1 MQEPFSTPQDPEGHG
16 EWVPLAI
23 GAGVI
28 LVILAGVFFLSRHRN
43 ENSGPPPEAPY
54 ASNLQINDLHMS
66 QAQNFVG
73 AQVTYLEGKIANS
86 GSRTVNAISVEAV
99 FRNSLGEV
107 VGRES
112 QPLMILEERPGYSD
126 AVTLKQHPLQP
137 NENQPF
143 RLTFEHISAD
153 WNQGLPEL
161 RVMKV
166 DFK

>member
-1 MQEPFSTPQDPEGHG
+1 MQEPFSQPAEESRG

-28 LVILAGVFFLSRHRN
+28 LLIVAAVLFLSRNRK
-43 ENSGPPPEAPY
+43 EQTGPPPEAPY
-54 ASNLQINDLHMS
+54 ASNLPISGLKMS

-73 AQVTYLEGKIANS
+73 AQVTYLDGKIANS
-86 GSRTVNAISVEAV
+86 GSRVVNGIAVEAV

-112 QPLMILEERPGYSD
+112 QPLMLLEERPGYDD
-126 AVTLKQHPLQP
+126 AVSLSKHPLMP
-137 NENQPF
+137 NESQPF
-143 RLTFEHISAD
+143 RLTFEHISND

-161 RVMKV
+161 RVMTV